1 MIRRHQGGLVLLQR
15 LLAFLWVWCL
25 LLVAFGA
32 FVRLSDAGLGCPDWP
47 TCYGKLTWPKAHEVD
62 AVQANF
68 PGQAVE
74 IHKAWPEQVHRFIA
88 AVLGVLVLFAVILA
102 RDLTSLRLASRM
114 RVHLPILLG
123 VLGVGLAI
131 LSYVIEQPQLSG
143 VFFVL
148 GELVLFYGAYSAY
161 RDFRAP
167 HGHLVAMLTLTLGLV
182 CFQALLGM
190 WTVTLKVKPA
200 VVTSHLLGGM
210 ATLAMILICALLAYR
225 RDHGIKARS
234 SNAKRS
240 AQWLVRIGL
249 VLLVAQITLGGWVST
264 NYAAL
269 ACPDFPKC
277 QGQWWPNLDFREGF
291 VIWRGIGVNYEGGVL
306 DAPARAAVHVAHR
319 LGAVIVGLYLL
330 GLALYAMRRRG
341 GSLYPARQLQ
351 APGLLVLACL
361 IIQIA
366 LGISNVVFA
375 LPLWVAVAHNGMA
388 ALLLCAMIWLAWR
401 SQAEDF
407 R

>member
-1 MIRRHQGGLVLLQR
+1 MARHQSGMVLLRR
-15 LLAFLWVWCL
+15 LLAFMVLWCL
-25 LLVAFGA
+25 VLVAFGA

-47 TCYGKLTWPKAHEVD
+47 TCYGKLTWPKAHEVE
-62 AVQANF
+62 ATQANF
-68 PGQAVE
+68 PGQTVE

-88 AVLGVLVLFAVILA
+88 AVLGVLVLVAVILA
-102 RDLTSLRLASRM
+102 RDLTSSRLAGRL
-114 RVHLPILLG
+114 RVHLPIFLG
-123 VLGVGLAI
+123 VLGVAVAI
-131 LSYVIEQPQLSG
+131 LCYIIKQPMPSG
-143 VFFVL
+143 FFFVL
-148 GELVLFYGAYSAY
+148 GELLLFYGAYAAY
-161 RDFRAP
+161 REFRAP
-167 HGHLVAMLTLTLGLV
+167 HSQLVAMLTLTLALV

-190 WTVTLKVKPA
+190 WTVTWKVKPA

-210 ATLAMILICALLAYR
+210 ASLAMILFCMLLAYR
-225 RDHGIKARS
+225 RDQGIKARAAG
-234 SNAKRS
+234 AKRS

-249 VLLVAQITLGGWVST
+249 VLLVAQISLGGWVST

-291 VIWRGIGVNYEGGVL
+291 VLWRGIGVNYEGGVL

-319 LGAVIVGLYLL
+319 LGAVIVGLYLF

-351 APGLLVLACL
+351 VPGLLVLVCL
-361 IIQIA
+361 LLQIG

-375 LPLWVAVAHNGMA
+375 LPLWIAVAHNAMA

-401 SQAEDF
+401 TQAEDF